1 MATFSPSW
9 TQIPLFMIFPA
20 FFVGL
25 LPGNFGQNPLTFPRS
40 WAHFP
45 LHGHNFFFS
54 WFSRLFCRVPPSR
67 FGQKSLLFPF
77 KGTRCFFGDFR
88 AFSYHSVN
96 ASVHTSDPAPLVIL
110 YDCVIFCPG
119 QRGSYT
125 KEKLP
130 DLLGL
135 VAFESLHFTGF
146 SNVDDLMAFYLA
158 RFLWFLMVPQESIQE
173 PLFSKYV
180 THERMIIQP
189 SWVSR
194 IIHQI
199 KSTNV
204 SLGYILRKVT
214 EVGFIIVILNYAD

>member
-1 MATFSPSW
+1 MDTNSSFHD
-9 TQIPLFMIFPA
+9 FPA

-25 LPGNFGQNPLTFPRS
+25 LPRNFGQNPFTF
-40 WAHFP
+40 HV
-45 LHGHNFFFS
+45 HGHI
-54 WFSRLFCRVPPSR
+54 
-67 FGQKSLLFPF
+67 FPF
-77 KGTRCFFGDFR
+77 MGTRCFFGDFR

-96 ASVHTSDPAPLVIL
+96 ASVHTSESCCETSAIGDF
-110 YDCVIFCPG
+110 VIFCPG
-119 QRGSYT
+119 KRGSYT

-135 VAFESLHFTGF
+135 VAFESFHFRGF

-158 RFLWFLMVPQESIQE
+158 RFLWCLMVPQESIQE

-214 EVGFIIVILNYAD
+214 DVGFTIVILYCTN